1 MTFQP
6 IEEMQKAV
14 DIVNDSPHPVNKIAA
29 TIFGY
34 DRQGREFSISRTNY
48 WPELIDARLGKDKDI
63 GDSSGTIHAET
74 TCIIN
79 APITEDATICVTDPF
94 CPNCAKN
101 MAEAGIKNIYID
113 HKGFTK
119 DFSNR
124 RGAAFENMSMQI
136 CERAG
141 IAVYQVW
148 RKEHRIEPILEFSEK
163 FTPAQ
168 DSPLEYERLYGVIN
182 RQFFIEYVEKMRH
195 RHHGR
200 RFACAIGRDRVT
212 GNVYVLAARS
222 HPVIGFSMTND
233 AQLLRDPERKYTFM
247 LEPMNRLIMGASRIG
262 VKLIDGMIFCTNI
275 PTAREQVNLIGA
287 GITRVY
293 VEHTNKALDE
303 SAIQAKR
310 TVTNARMID
319 FQNLDDLH
327 ALLSPTQD
335 KGSPT

>member
-1 MTFQP
+1 MSFQP
-6 IEEMQKAV
+6 LEEMQRAV

-29 TIFGY
+29 TIFGN
-34 DRQGREFSISRTNY
+34 DRQGRDFSISRTNY
-48 WPELIDARLGKDKDI
+48 WPELIEARLGKNTDI

-74 TCIIN
+74 ACILS
-79 APITEDATICVTDPF
+79 APISENASICVTDPF

-119 DFSNR
+119 DFSAR
-124 RGAAFENMSMQI
+124 RGAAFESMSMQI

-141 IAVYQVW
+141 IAVYQLW
-148 RKEHRIEPILEFSEK
+148 RKEQRIEPIIEFK
-163 FTPAQ
+163 PDFVPVQ
-168 DSPLEYERLYGVIN
+168 DSPLEFERLYGVIN
-182 RQFFIEYVEKMRH
+182 RKFFIEFVENMRK

-212 GNVYVLAARS
+212 GNVYSLAARS
-222 HPVIGFSMTND
+222 HPVIGYSMTND
-233 AQLLRDPERKYTFM
+233 APLLRDPENKYTFM

-275 PTAREQVNLIGA
+275 PTAREQVNLIG
-287 GITRVY
+287 GSITRVY
-293 VEHTNKALDE
+293 VEHPNKALDE

-310 TVTNARMID
+310 TVTSARMLD
-319 FQNLDDLH
+319 FQGLDDLQ
-327 ALLSPTQD
+327 ALLNPTQD
-335 KGSPT
+335 KGTPP

>member
-1 MTFQP
+1 MTFEP
-6 IEEMQKAV
+6 YDEMQRAV

-29 TIFGY
+29 TIYGS

-48 WPELIDARLGKDKDI
+48 WPELIEARLGKERDI

-74 TCIIN
+74 TCILN
-79 APITEDATICVTDPF
+79 APISENAAICVTDPF

-101 MAEAGIKNIYID
+101 MAEAGIKKIYID

-119 DFSNR
+119 DFASR
-124 RGAAFENMSMQI
+124 RGAAFESMSMQI

-141 IAVYQVW
+141 IDVYQLW
-148 RKEHRIEPILEFSEK
+148 RKERRIEPILEFSQQ
-163 FTPAQ
+163 FVPVQ
-168 DSPLEYERLYGVIN
+168 DSPLACERLYGVIN
-182 RQFFIEYVEKMRH
+182 RQFYIDYVEKMRKQH
-195 RHHGR
+195 YGR
-200 RFACAIGRDRVT
+200 RFACAVGRDRVS
-212 GNVYVLAARS
+212 GNVYALSARS

-233 AQLLRDPERKYTFM
+233 AHILRDPNNKYNYM
-247 LEPMNRLIMGASRIG
+247 VEPMNRLIMGASRVG

-293 VEHTNKALDE
+293 VEHPNKALDE
-303 SAIQAKR
+303 AAIQAKR

-319 FQNLDDLH
+319 FQNLDDLY
-327 ALLSPTQD
+327 ALVTPTGD
-335 KGSPT
+335 KGTPA